1 MLSNPRKCK
10 VRINVQFSGYKP
22 VKRFYSALLVGNSPY
37 LLENG
42 REFHVDKVKKG
53 CYNARALDAKAF
65 DICDGENHPAEFV
78 LIVMWVHL
86 FPSRTQKLS
95 TCTPTIRGG

>member
-1 MLSNPRKCK
+1 M
-10 VRINVQFSGYKP
+10 FSFQGIMTW
-22 VKRFYSALLVGNSPY
+22 YSAELDGNSSF

-42 REFHVDKVKKG
+42 REFHVDNVKKG

-95 TCTPTIRGG
+95 TCTPTIVAG